1 MVSPSTP
8 RGSVDAP
15 LQPAT
20 FALGCGASFVARS
33 ADTMQKHLV
42 STFHRARGHRGTS
55 FVEILQNCII
65 YNDGI
70 FDSLTSKKTAADHV
84 VEAVHGEPLI
94 FGAAHGKGLRL
105 NPRTLSLEVVSLAA
119 DGGNADDILIHDETN
134 RPLAGLLAALGGPD
148 FPTVVGVI
156 YRAPAATFETAVLDQ
171 VADRPSL
178 DSAQR
183 DIHALLTGGATWR
196 VGDEA

>member
-1 MVSPSTP
+1 
-8 RGSVDAP
+8 
-15 LQPAT
+15 
-20 FALGCGASFVARS
+20 
-33 ADTMQKHLV
+33 MQKHLV

-94 FGAAHGKGLRL
+94 FGAAHDKGLRL
-105 NPRTLSLEVVSLAA
+105 NPRTLSLEVVSLAG

-134 RPLAGLLAALGGPD
+134 RPLAGLLAAL
-148 FPTVVGVI
+148 VH
-156 YRAPAATFETAVLDQ
+156 VLW
-171 VADRPSL
+171 AGNAKERL
-178 DSAQR
+178 
-183 DIHALLTGGATWR
+183 ITIL
-196 VGDEA
+196 